1 VSKSISF
8 VSNVNS
14 ISCFLFIKK
23 EANMARPRSR
33 TQKQDE
39 QLFNKFKKY
48 IDNTTIPIIAEFAY
62 MNDIERQYLYDNKI
76 FSTLLKKCIAKKEA
90 NLEKGALT
98 GKLNPTMAIFSL
110 KQIGWKDKQADELQQ
125 QPVINISLK
134 GVSNGKAD

>member
-1 VSKSISF
+1 
-8 VSNVNS
+8 
-14 ISCFLFIKK
+14 
-23 EANMARPRSR
+23 MARPRSR
-33 TQKQDE
+33 TQEQDE

-62 MNDIERQYLYDNKI
+62 MNDIERQYLYDNEM

-125 QPVINISLK
+125 QPIINISLK

>member
-1 VSKSISF
+1 
-8 VSNVNS
+8 
-14 ISCFLFIKK
+14 
-23 EANMARPRSR
+23 MARPRSR

>member
-1 VSKSISF
+1 
-8 VSNVNS
+8 
-14 ISCFLFIKK
+14 
-23 EANMARPRSR
+23 MARPRSR
-33 TQKQDE
+33 TQTQDE
-39 QLFNKFKKY
+39 QLFDRFKKY
-48 IDNTTIPIIAEFAY
+48 IDNTTLPIIAEFAY
-62 MNDIERQYLYDNKI
+62 MNDIERQYLYDNEM

-98 GKLNPTMAIFSL
+98 GKLNPSMAIFSL